1 MKECPTCYYK
11 NVICDGK
18 TRWFDMTQRDPRE
31 LTLALAIGAA
41 ALGAAY
47 ALATWGKRALDR
59 VVTRFSDHRF
69 FNLKSKK

>member
-1 MKECPTCYYK
+1 
-11 NVICDGK
+11 
-18 TRWFDMTQRDPRE
+18 MTQRDPKE

-47 ALATWGKRALDR
+47 ALGTWGKRALDK
-59 VVTRFSDHRF
+59 VATRLSDTKF

>member
-1 MKECPTCYYK
+1 
-11 NVICDGK
+11 
-18 TRWFDMTQRDPRE
+18 MTQRDPRE